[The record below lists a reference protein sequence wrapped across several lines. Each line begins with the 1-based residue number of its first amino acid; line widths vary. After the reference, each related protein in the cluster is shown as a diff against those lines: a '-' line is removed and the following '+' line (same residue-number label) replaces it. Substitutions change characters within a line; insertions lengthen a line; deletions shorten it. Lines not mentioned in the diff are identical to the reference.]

1 MQFRFFFAHM
11 YAVVTYYCQ
20 NDQQPPVMT
29 FIKLISSYM
38 TVMREKMAVK
48 DAQSGE
54 EKKRS
59 ETDNTLALLYF
70 DNANVQ

>member
-1 MQFRFFFAHM
+1 
-11 YAVVTYYCQ
+11 
-20 NDQQPPVMT
+20 
-29 FIKLISSYM
+29 
-38 TVMREKMAVK
+38 MAVK

-54 EKKRS
+54 KKQRS